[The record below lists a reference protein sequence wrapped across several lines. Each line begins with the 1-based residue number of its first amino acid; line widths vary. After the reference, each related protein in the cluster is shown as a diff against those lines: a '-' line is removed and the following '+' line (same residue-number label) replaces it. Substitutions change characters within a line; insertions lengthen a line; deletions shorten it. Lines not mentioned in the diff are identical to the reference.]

1 MFYREAGLL
10 KTSYAAEMALFP
22 IPLDRYGVLAILVLA
37 FVVIPFAASE
47 YFVGVFMIPLLIW
60 ALAALGLNVL
70 LGYCGQLSLGHGGF
84 MAVGAYAAYNFATR
98 LPELNLIVVFLL
110 AGLCAAAVG
119 MVFGLPCLRL
129 RGWYLAVATLA
140 AQFVIEFVLT
150 SFSWFTGDN
159 AMGALDTPAM
169 VLFGHALDS
178 TLSQY
183 YLVLGF
189 VCVLALLV
197 KNLTRSAIG
206 RAWMAVRDMDVAAE
220 IIGIRPWP
228 TKLTAFAVS
237 AFMAGVAGAL
247 YAFVYLKSCNI
258 TAFGL
263 PQSFQILFMVIVGG
277 LGSILGSFLGAA
289 FMALLPIGLSLLA
302 TVIPAWS
309 RPGPGSGGMIFG
321 GLIIFF
327 LIVEPRGLAHFW
339 VHIKQNL
346 RVWPFPR

>member
-1 MFYREAGLL
+1 MLYREAGQL
-10 KTSYAAEMALFP
+10 KTSYAADMALFP
-22 IPLDRYGVLAILVLA
+22 IDQDRYGMYAILALV

-60 ALAALGLNVL
+60 ARAALGLNVL

-98 LPELNLIVVFLL
+98 LPDLNLIVVFVL
-110 AGLCAAAVG
+110 AGACAAAVAILYS
-119 MVFGLPCLRL
+119 LPCLRL

-140 AQFVIEFVLT
+140 AQFVIEWVLS
-150 SFSWFTGDN
+150 SFSWFTGNN
-159 AMGALDTPAM
+159 AMGALDTPTM
-169 VLFGHALDS
+169 VLFGQVLDS

-183 YLVLGF
+183 YLVLCI
-189 VCVLALLV
+189 VCVLTLMT
-197 KNLTRSAIG
+197 KNLARGAIG

-220 IIGIRPWP
+220 IIGIRPWR
-228 TKLTAFAVS
+228 TKLLAFAVS

-263 PQSFQILFMVIVGG
+263 QQSFQILFMVIVGG
-277 LGSILGSFLGAA
+277 LGSVLGSFLGAA
-289 FMALLPIGLSLLA
+289 FMALLPIVLSLAA

-339 VHIKQNL
+339 LNIKWAL

>member
-1 MFYREAGLL
+1 
-10 KTSYAAEMALFP
+10 
-22 IPLDRYGVLAILVLA
+22 
-37 FVVIPFAASE
+37 
-47 YFVGVFMIPLLIW
+47 
-60 ALAALGLNVL
+60 
-70 LGYCGQLSLGHGGF
+70 
-84 MAVGAYAAYNFATR
+84 
-98 LPELNLIVVFLL
+98 
-110 AGLCAAAVG
+110 
-119 MVFGLPCLRL
+119 
-129 RGWYLAVATLA
+129 
-140 AQFVIEFVLT
+140 
-150 SFSWFTGDN
+150 
-159 AMGALDTPAM
+159 
-169 VLFGHALDS
+169 
-178 TLSQY
+178 
-183 YLVLGF
+183 VLGF